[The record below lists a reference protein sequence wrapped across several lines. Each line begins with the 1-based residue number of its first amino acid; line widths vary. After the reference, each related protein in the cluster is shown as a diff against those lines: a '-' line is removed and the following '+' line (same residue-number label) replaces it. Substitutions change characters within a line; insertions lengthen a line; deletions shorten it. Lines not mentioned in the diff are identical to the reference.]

1 MIVCPSPA
9 TQAND
14 ADSVMQLTGPSIDAP
29 RPGREP
35 PEPAW
40 QSFPDFKDH
49 VHPRQLTAGK

>member
-1 MIVCPSPA
+1 
-9 TQAND
+9 
-14 ADSVMQLTGPSIDAP
+14 MQLTGPSIDAP